1 MAQNQQDAQ
10 SQRGLALWLLVSLV
24 VVVFGFVWWGVL
36 VHLLFWVGLFYGF
49 FLLKA
54 HHRTVISTT
63 VQFYNTNI
71 RILHVFSKANIKAEM
86 TLWRE
91 ILICPHNCVITL
103 STAYDSFQFR
113 R

>member
-1 MAQNQQDAQ
+1 M
-10 SQRGLALWLLVSLV
+10 
-24 VVVFGFVWWGVL
+24 
-36 VHLLFWVGLFYGF
+36 
-49 FLLKA
+49 
-54 HHRTVISTT
+54 ISTT

-91 ILICPHNCVITL
+91 ILICPDNCVITL